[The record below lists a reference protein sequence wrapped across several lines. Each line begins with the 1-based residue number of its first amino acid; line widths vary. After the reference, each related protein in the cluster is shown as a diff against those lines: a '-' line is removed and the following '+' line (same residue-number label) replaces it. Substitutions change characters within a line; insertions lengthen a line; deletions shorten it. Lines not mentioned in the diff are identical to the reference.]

1 MRRPS
6 SLLAAAALALAA
18 LACSRESAPAPP
30 PSPAAMTTEP
40 PPSGATPTKAEFEQK
55 LDDYL
60 GREKQA
66 YGREAREE
74 LDAKQRAD
82 LDIPVPSVDSIEV
95 EKPDL
100 TVPAPEEPA
109 DRP

>member
-1 MRRPS
+1 MRSLSP
-6 SLLAAAALALAA
+6 LLAAAALALGS
-18 LACSRESAPAPP
+18 LACSRESAPPP
-30 PSPAAMTTEP
+30 PPPEPAAADTAPRGE
-40 PPSGATPTKAEFEQK
+40 APTKAELEQK

-60 GREKQA
+60 GREKQN

-82 LDIPVPSVDSIEV
+82 LDIPVPPVDSIEV

-100 TVPAPEEPA
+100 MVPAPQEPA
-109 DRP
+109 ERP